1 MATTFDINQFRTQLK
16 NGGARPNQFEVQI
29 TFPPAITN
37 LNAAYGRASS
47 FLVTV
52 AELPGQTMGVTPVY
66 YRGREIKLAGD
77 KVFAPFTC
85 TVLNDT
91 DFQLRDEEETI
102 TISMVKTYQPHILD
116 IDFVNAIIRA
126 TNKKLLGQRM
136 DSIEDFESYMNK
148 HI

>member
-1 MATTFDINQFRTQLK
+1 MIDLYSNQYDYETLKANIYVVSLVDVLKTQKLTADFCVK
-16 NGGARPNQFEVQI
+16 YI
-29 TFPPAITN
+29 
-37 LNAAYGRASS
+37 LN
-47 FLVTV
+47 
-52 AELPGQTMGVTPVY
+52 
-66 YRGREIKLAGD
+66 
-77 KVFAPFTC
+77 
-85 TVLNDT
+85 T

-126 TNKKLLGQRM
+126 TNKKLLGQRI

>member
-1 MATTFDINQFRTQLK
+1 MIDLYSNQYDYKTLKANIYVVSLIDVLKTQKLTADFCVK
-16 NGGARPNQFEVQI
+16 YI
-29 TFPPAITN
+29 
-37 LNAAYGRASS
+37 LN
-47 FLVTV
+47 
-52 AELPGQTMGVTPVY
+52 
-66 YRGREIKLAGD
+66 
-77 KVFAPFTC
+77 
-85 TVLNDT
+85 T

-126 TNKKLLGQRM
+126 TNKKLLGQRI

>member
-1 MATTFDINQFRTQLK
+1 MIELYSNQYDYKTLKANIYVVSLIDVLKTQKLTADFCVK
-16 NGGARPNQFEVQI
+16 YI
-29 TFPPAITN
+29 
-37 LNAAYGRASS
+37 LN
-47 FLVTV
+47 
-52 AELPGQTMGVTPVY
+52 
-66 YRGREIKLAGD
+66 
-77 KVFAPFTC
+77 
-85 TVLNDT
+85 T

>member
-1 MATTFDINQFRTQLK
+1 MIDLYSNQYDYETLKANIYVVSLIDVLKTQKLTADFCVK
-16 NGGARPNQFEVQI
+16 YI
-29 TFPPAITN
+29 
-37 LNAAYGRASS
+37 LN
-47 FLVTV
+47 
-52 AELPGQTMGVTPVY
+52 
-66 YRGREIKLAGD
+66 
-77 KVFAPFTC
+77 
-85 TVLNDT
+85 T

-126 TNKKLLGQRM
+126 TNKKLKGERI